1 MFSIFSGNPGVFAGW
16 QVFPPKVDACQP
28 VWSVYLPLFYGSVL
42 SFGWIKHGKWHQ
54 VCMIFHLYLWVYIL
68 YFRWLPLL
76 ILVLYFILFN
86 IGLSSYVWV
95 ITAEILPNEIRDEV
109 IPFAILVSS
118 VLWFLVTFFFNAMFE
133 AFGGL
138 YLFLFYGFTSLFF
151 SIVSLFFL
159 PETTGRS
166 SEEIRQFVCN

>member
-1 MFSIFSGNPGVFAGW
+1 M
-16 QVFPPKVDACQP
+16 
-28 VWSVYLPLFYGSVL
+28 
-42 SFGWIKHGKWHQ
+42 
-54 VCMIFHLYLWVYIL
+54 L

-95 ITAEILPNEIRDEV
+95 ITAEILPNEIRDAV

-138 YLFLFYGFTSLFF
+138 YLFLFYGFTSLVF
-151 SIVSLFFL
+151 SFVSLFFL
-159 PETTGRS
+159 PEITGKF
-166 SEEIRQFVCN
+166 SEEIVIMSYSLLKLR